1 MAVEILFKDI
11 NDVKIFMWLIKGK
24 WEVYQDWD
32 NLQIYSEIQIYKTF
46 EN

>member
-1 MAVEILFKDI
+1 MAVENLFKDI
-11 NDVKIFMWLIKGK
+11 NDVKIFMWSIKAK

-32 NLQIYSEIQIYKTF
+32 NLQIYSDIQIYKTF